1 MDELISRTEL
11 LDKVKEVINPAD
23 INQYIVWCKL
33 IKIVEELPT
42 IPQTFK
48 PIAEI
53 KVDTD
58 EIVER
63 IKKDMESWKPTII
76 PQNNYNSAENNYNN
90 AENGNIVDFEDKQTN
105 TAEFEECDNPCIEC
119 GGNCCPDEDNDGNIH
134 CKCAKVYFRK
144 EPHTNTAEWK
154 IENNGG
160 TTMWYEC
167 SACGNAGDKWDKYCK
182 HCGRKMTN
190 AVAE

>member
-1 MDELISRTEL
+1 MTYYELYKKAEYQL
-11 LDKVKEVINPAD
+11 EHNKINIGEFEKMIEPLNRD
-23 INQYIVWCKL
+23 
-33 IKIVEELPT
+33 VET
-42 IPQTFK
+42 
-48 PIAEI
+48 
-53 KVDTD
+53 
-58 EIVER
+58 
-63 IKKDMESWKPTII
+63 
-76 PQNNYNSAENNYNN
+76 
-90 AENGNIVDFEDKQTN
+90 QTN

-154 IENNGG
+154 IVGK
-160 TTMWYEC
+160 TTLHYEC
-167 SACGNAGDKWDKYCK
+167 SKCGEAGDKWDKFCK

>member
-1 MDELISRTEL
+1 MDELISRKAVLEFFNDYHYATFTAERL
-11 LDKVKEVINPAD
+11 KE
-23 INQYIVWCKL
+23 YIK
-33 IKIVEELPT
+33 ELPT
-42 IPQTFK
+42 IP
-48 PIAEI
+48 
-53 KVDTD
+53 
-58 EIVER
+58 
-63 IKKDMESWKPTII
+63 
-76 PQNNYNSAENNYNN
+76 
-90 AENGNIVDFEDKQTN
+90 QTN